1 MGSKAASS
9 KLEHKRQQQ
18 TGIHQ
23 SGITKT
29 ARYDSA
35 YRSRE
40 AIMNHLDV
48 VSHTTKAYYGQRKDL
63 ELLEKM
69 QRKYKSTITV
79 STVSAAPDTIAA
91 VKYQKAVRTIK
102 DNDEWEVKAQ
112 EGIDRKGLRLDR
124 EWNEKTW
131 MNKSNRNEKLKLLKH
146 DGFDITQLQGPEI
159 GSEAITQALL
169 AHVAARKWNSP
180 LGIPQVTVDSRTDS
194 PDQVEK
200 VVEALKPS
208 PAPAFTHHARPLSV
222 IPLKRKRSTSYDTTW
237 ADVSYSHLHND
248 NDAST
253 HKKQCTNDLRRT
265 SNMQTPTEETTHTW
279 YRLKTSVLSDI
290 FRPAAPWPDSRNLM
304 SRITIAFPSQFAKV
318 DVPDTLNL
326 NPGGFDNIMKE
337 LRVLGGDSDEDGKF
351 EIPSPFP
358 FDGQCGITVIINVP
372 RRTVIEGDLKVL
384 IGLVKRLAT
393 PGKGLAFMAKKSF
406 DEGGVRFEENELFEL
421 SNATQKQLRAIGER
435 LQADVNNGHAQVHVR
450 WIG

>member
-1 MGSKAASS
+1 
-9 KLEHKRQQQ
+9 
-18 TGIHQ
+18 
-23 SGITKT
+23 
-29 ARYDSA
+29 
-35 YRSRE
+35 
-40 AIMNHLDV
+40 MNHLDV
-48 VSHTTKAYYGQRKDL
+48 VTHTTNAYYGQRNDL
-63 ELLEKM
+63 KLLEKM
-69 QRKYKSTITV
+69 RIKYHSTITV
-79 STVSAAPDTIAA
+79 STVSAAPDTGLAE
-91 VKYQKAVRTIK
+91 KYQKAVQTSK
-102 DNDEWEVKAQ
+102 DYDEWEIKAQ

-146 DGFDITQLQGPEI
+146 DGFDIRPLQGPEI

-169 AHVAARKWNSP
+169 AHVAVRKWNSP
-180 LGIPQVTVDSRTDS
+180 LGRLQVTFDSRTDS
-194 PDQVEK
+194 SDLVEK
-200 VVEALKPS
+200 AVEALKPS
-208 PAPAFTHHARPLSV
+208 LGPAFTHHARSLSV
-222 IPLKRKRSTSYDTTW
+222 VPLKRKRSTIYDTTS
-237 ADVSYSHLHND
+237 ADVPYSYLHND
-248 NDAST
+248 NDASAR
-253 HKKQCTNDLRRT
+253 KKQCTTDLRRT
-265 SNMQTPTEETTHTW
+265 SNMQAPTEETTHTW
-279 YRLKTSVLSDI
+279 YGLKTNVLSDI
-290 FRPAAPWPDSRNLM
+290 FRPAAPWPNSRNLT

-326 NPGGFDNIMKE
+326 NPRGFDNIMKE
-337 LRVLGGDSDEDGKF
+337 LHVLGGDSDEHGKF

-421 SNATQKQLRAIGER
+421 SNATQKQLRAIGEK